1 MWRAYLAYRT
11 ALSGNPC
18 YGLQNPKMKLVEQ
31 LRRLDARVRVV
42 ISGTPIQNNL
52 MEMHALFDFTTE
64 GLLGDARTFKMWV
77 GQP

>member
-1 MWRAYLAYRT
+1 
-11 ALSGNPC
+11 
-18 YGLQNPKMKLVEQ
+18 MKLVEQ

-64 GLLGDARTFKMWV
+64 GLLGDARSFKMWV
-77 GQP
+77 GQPGSLTTGVGPGTAQGR